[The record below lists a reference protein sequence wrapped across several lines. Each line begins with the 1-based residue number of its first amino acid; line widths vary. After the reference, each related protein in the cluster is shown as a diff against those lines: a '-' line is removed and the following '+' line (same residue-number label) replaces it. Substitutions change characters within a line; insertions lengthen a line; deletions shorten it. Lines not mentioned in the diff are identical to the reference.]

1 MDVFMPV
8 LKLVWE
14 KTRLVDARRMKREK
28 YPEGIKEYRDIPYL
42 DDGDMYHLLDIY
54 MPADAGTSLPVMIDI
69 HGGGWMYGTKEIN
82 RCYCHRLAAQG
93 FIVASINYRLAG
105 KVLFREQITD
115 IFSAFGWIG
124 ENLES
129 YGADMKNVFLTGDSA
144 GGHFACVCAALTK
157 SESLRKEFGI
167 HNNPLQF
174 NAVGATSPVVDLL
187 SPNIIL
193 NVNLRML
200 LGSNLRKSP
209 FYKYMKF
216 DNIALPY
223 MPPFYIL
230 TSSGDFVHS
239 QSHKLKKVLDNLGV
253 PNQLRDW
260 KCRYK
265 GKRLP
270 HCFAV
275 LDSASRPAEI
285 VIREMA
291 DFFKKYI
298 NKPI

>member
-1 MDVFMPV
+1 MDVFMPA

-14 KTRLVDARRMKREK
+14 RTRRIDAKRMKTEK
-28 YPEGIKEYRDIPYL
+28 YPAGIKEYRDIPYL
-42 DDGDMYHLLDIY
+42 DDGDTYHLLDIY
-54 MPADAGTSLPVMIDI
+54 IPENAGTRLPVLLDI

-82 RCYCHRLAAQG
+82 RCYCHRLAKQG

-105 KVLFREQITD
+105 KVLFKEQIKD
-115 IFSAFGWIG
+115 IFAAFSWIG
-124 ENLES
+124 ENMKS
-129 YGADMKNVFLTGDSA
+129 YPADMDNIFLTGDSA
-144 GGHFACVCAALTK
+144 GGHFACVCTALTK
-157 SESLRKEFGI
+157 SEKLRKEFDI
-167 HNNPLQF
+167 YDNPLQF
-174 NAVGATSPVVDLL
+174 KAVGATSPVVDLL
-187 SPNIIL
+187 SPNLIL

-200 LGSNLRKSP
+200 LGSNLKKSP

-216 DNIALPY
+216 DRIAVSD

-239 QSHKLKKVLDNLGV
+239 QSYKLKKVLDDFGV
-253 PNQLRDW
+253 QNKLRDW
-260 KCRYK
+260 QFRYK

-285 VIREMA
+285 VIKEMA
-291 DFFKKYI
+291 DYFKQYI
-298 NKPI
+298 K

>member
-1 MDVFMPV
+1 MDVFMPA
-8 LKLVWE
+8 LKIVWE
-14 KTRLVDARRMKREK
+14 RTRRIDAKRMKNEK
-28 YPEGIKEYRDIPYL
+28 YPSGIREYRDIPYL
-42 DDGDMYHLLDIY
+42 DDGDTYHLLDIY
-54 MPADAGTSLPVMIDI
+54 IPENAGISLPVLIDI

-82 RCYCHRLAAQG
+82 RCYCHRLAKQG
-93 FIVASINYRLAG
+93 FIVVSINYRLAG
-105 KVLFREQITD
+105 KVLFKEQIKD
-115 IFSAFGWIG
+115 IFSAFSWIS
-124 ENLES
+124 ENMKS
-129 YGADMKNVFLTGDSA
+129 YPADMCNVFLTGDSA
-144 GGHFACVCAALTK
+144 GGHFACVCTALTK
-157 SESLRKEFGI
+157 SETLRKEFDI
-167 HNNPLQF
+167 KDNPLQF

-200 LGSNLRKSP
+200 LGSNLKKSP

-216 DNIALPY
+216 DNIAAAD

-239 QSHKLKKVLDNLGV
+239 QSYKLKKTLDDLGV
-253 PNQLRDW
+253 QNKLRDW
-260 KCRYK
+260 QFKYK

-285 VIREMA
+285 VIKEMA
-291 DFFKKYI
+291 DYFKQNIK
-298 NKPI
+298 